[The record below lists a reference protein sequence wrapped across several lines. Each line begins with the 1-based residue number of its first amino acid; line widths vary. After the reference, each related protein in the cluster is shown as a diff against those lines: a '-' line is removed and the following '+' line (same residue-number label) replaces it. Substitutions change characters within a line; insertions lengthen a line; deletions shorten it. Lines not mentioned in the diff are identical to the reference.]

1 MALKS
6 YILEKPYFDSKAAR
20 FYKAGDKIALD
31 PKDPAVALCVDPS
44 APVRLP
50 DEEDDQ
56 QEAEVTEKPAVAAP
70 PVKGRKSATSL
81 MG

>member
-6 YILEKPYFDSKAAR
+6 YILAKKYFDSKAAR
-20 FYKAGDKIALD
+20 FYQAGDKIALD
-31 PKDPAVALCVDPS
+31 PKDPAVALCIDPS

-50 DEEDDQ
+50 EDEDE
-56 QEAEVTEKPAVAAP
+56 QEEVVTEKPAVVP
-70 PVKGRKSATSL
+70 PPAKSRKSTASL